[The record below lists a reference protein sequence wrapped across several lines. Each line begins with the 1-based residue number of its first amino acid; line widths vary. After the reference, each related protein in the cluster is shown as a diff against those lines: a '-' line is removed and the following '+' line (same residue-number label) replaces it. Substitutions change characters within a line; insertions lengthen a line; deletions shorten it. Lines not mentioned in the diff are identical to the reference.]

1 MTDLAKLRRVVL
13 DLKTLPEFLR
23 QYPSLAIKLRE
34 VLEPKEKPADP
45 PSEGRIERFAA
56 RRPCASGL
64 HDI

>member
-34 VLEPKEKPADP
+34 VLERA
-45 PSEGRIERFAA
+45 ERST
-56 RRPCASGL
+56 RPGV
-64 HDI
+64 